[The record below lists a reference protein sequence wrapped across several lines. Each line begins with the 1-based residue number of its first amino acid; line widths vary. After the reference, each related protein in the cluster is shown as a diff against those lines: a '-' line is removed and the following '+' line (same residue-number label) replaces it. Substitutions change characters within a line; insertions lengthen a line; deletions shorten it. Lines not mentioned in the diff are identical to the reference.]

1 MAEAMDAHSSFVYLL
16 DNLPIWKT
24 TITSLSTYAAQKNF
38 EFVNEFAQLVNQIR
52 PKRKL
57 SPSVASIH
65 TNDEAAEQH
74 TDDVPSIPNRAEIN
88 PLEAGNKYLY
98 AQATKKR
105 KPGTSIRSGASGPQK
120 FRNKNQVIVYY
131 DSSLQDQLDSM
142 VKSLGVGRNNLRKG
156 KNALVAAR
164 GFRLPT
170 LGIRA
175 REYPSLDSLRS
186 TMISRKTSSLAPISG
201 KKVADRPQ
209 TPVADDES
217 SFLLVD
223 RELESIQS
231 LCETAAHQFLRDGDC
246 STELNSILQK
256 IDAVLAQA
264 TKTAESLKKFTEQQN
279 EAAQED
285 TDSDGCTLVSGGTTQ
300 SDTTLSVQSFLDRG
314 PYIRSGLSK
323 DCGPTL
329 TTRTLEDMK
338 AQELSFGVPE
348 LSDNNAPGLSTD
360 NIEVDD
366 ASDQS
371 SIVVDITQYRLAN
384 PRRTRV

>member
-16 DNLPIWKT
+16 ENLPTWKT
-24 TITSLSTYAAQKNF
+24 TIVSLSAYAAQKNE
-38 EFVNEFAQLVNQIR
+38 EFVNEYAQLVNQIR
-52 PKRKL
+52 PKRKKTASL
-57 SPSVASIH
+57 ASIH
-65 TNDEAAEQH
+65 TNDEAVEQQA
-74 TDDVPSIPNRAEIN
+74 DDVPSIPNRAEIN

-120 FRNKNQVIVYY
+120 FRNKNQVIIYY
-131 DSSLQDQLDSM
+131 DSSLQEQLDCM
-142 VKSLGVGRNNLRKG
+142 VKSIGVGRNNLRKG

-170 LGIRA
+170 LGARA

-186 TMISRKTSSLAPISG
+186 TMISRKTSAVMPIPG

-246 STELNSILQK
+246 STELNTILQK
-256 IDAVLAQA
+256 FDAVLAQA
-264 TKTAESLKKFTEQQN
+264 IKTAESLKKFTEQQN

-285 TDSDGCTLVSGGTTQ
+285 TDSDGCTLVSDTTQ
-300 SDTTLSVQSFLDRG
+300 SDTTLSVQSPLDRG
-314 PYIRSGLSK
+314 PYIRSGLGK
-323 DCGPTL
+323 DSGPTL
-329 TTRTLEDMK
+329 LTRTLEDMK
-338 AQELSFGVPE
+338 AQELVFSAPE
-348 LSDNNAPGLSTD
+348 LADNNAPGLLTD

-371 SIVVDITQYRLAN
+371 SIVVDITQYRMAN